1 MFNLKKSL
9 HMEACDQLESNL
21 KKSLHKD
28 SLESNMIHLRSYLG
42 QLSFNEDANAAI
54 DILSTGAVNYKKRKA
69 MDETEK
75 ATLTQC
81 LQGVAML
88 WRSQR
93 EEEIKRKM

>member
-1 MFNLKKSL
+1 MS
-9 HMEACDQLESNL
+9 AVA
-21 KKSLHKD
+21 
-28 SLESNMIHLRSYLG
+28 YAW
-42 QLSFNEDANAAI
+42 SFNEDANAAI

-93 EEEIKRKM
+93 EEEIKRKMRRSPASELVVQI